1 MYSTISRHWNG
12 WGRWNRSVGKTMA
25 CLSYTVWTTA
35 ADALV
40 TQRLYV
46 LTQLPRTSSCNSK
59 WSWWITHRPI
69 TNGVSHLL
77 NLYFDCSVLSTQI
90 TIRFVSV
97 FWLQGCH
104 EPHMKGDAVVWVD
117 TQYPMLLTW
126 NLGSVVPLAR
136 KPFQQNSYNFT
147 ISIKRC
153 NRSWSQSQSYGNR
166 RLSIQTILKMIR
178 QLHEF

>member
-1 MYSTISRHWNG
+1 MKAPHNWHFVVGIY
-12 WGRWNRSVGKTMA
+12 RWRVDSPHKGPVIRKHFHVMA
-25 CLSYTVWTTA
+25 
-35 ADALV
+35 
-40 TQRLYV
+40 
-46 LTQLPRTSSCNSK
+46 SSCNSK
-59 WSWWITHRPI
+59 YSWWITHRPI

-104 EPHMKGDAVVWVD
+104 EPHMKGDAVVWVG

-147 ISIKRC
+147 IPIKRC
-153 NRSWSQSQSYGNR
+153 NRSWSQSESCGNR
-166 RLSIQTILKMIR
+166 RLNIQTILKMIR